1 MLDFELSLEK
11 LDKDIAVETRK
22 IDIKRSEENFNKKIK
37 NIYIENKPII
47 DKVKLANVYRENQ

>member
-1 MLDFELSLEK
+1 

-37 NIYIENKPII
+37 NIYIENKSII